1 MKLIILYI
9 KLERNFI
16 RLALKPNE
24 NGSSDTK
31 TAQLIHFF
39 DIFIDFEYRNFADIK
54 LPEIVQK
61 RNPAYR
67 C

>member
-1 MKLIILYI
+1 
-9 KLERNFI
+9 
-16 RLALKPNE
+16 LALKPNE

-31 TAQLIHFF
+31 TAHLIHFF
-39 DIFIDFEYRNFADIK
+39 DIFIDFGNRNFVDIK

-61 RNPAYR
+61 RNPAYQ